1 MSHPDHVDF
10 IASQWATEKPDL
22 DTGPMQLMGRFYRL
36 SHLLRQ
42 EINDSHKQSGL
53 NAGEFDVLATLLRSG
68 EPWTLTP
75 TKLFQSAMLTSGA
88 MTNRLNRLEKAKLI
102 QRLPSEQDRRS
113 LLVQLTE
120 QGKIVTEKAL
130 KGHDA
135 TMKRL
140 TGLLQEDEQQQLN
153 ALLRQ
158 WLACYQQ
165 TQKSPDRQAEP
176 GQLPEA
182 GEQSENVVE
191 P

>member
-1 MSHPDHVDF
+1 
-10 IASQWATEKPDL
+10 
-22 DTGPMQLMGRFYRL
+22 
-36 SHLLRQ
+36 
-42 EINDSHKQSGL
+42 
-53 NAGEFDVLATLLRSG
+53 G

-130 KGHDA
+130 KGHAA

-140 TGLLQEDEQQQLN
+140 TGLLQEDEQQ
-153 ALLRQ
+153 
-158 WLACYQQ
+158 
-165 TQKSPDRQAEP
+165 
-176 GQLPEA
+176 
-182 GEQSENVVE
+182 
-191 P
+191 